1 VRAAYPAAAIF
12 ALETFSK
19 RFAAQTQAA
28 VAARTSAGDPNVWY
42 VDTEGWLTAAQLSD
56 SVHPNDAGHQAI
68 TDRLA
73 PIIAARI

>member
-12 ALETFSK
+12 ALETFSE

-42 VDTEGWLTAAQLSD
+42 VNTEGWL
-56 SVHPNDAGHQAI
+56 
-68 TDRLA
+68 RR
-73 PIIAARI
+73 ARWSSRRP